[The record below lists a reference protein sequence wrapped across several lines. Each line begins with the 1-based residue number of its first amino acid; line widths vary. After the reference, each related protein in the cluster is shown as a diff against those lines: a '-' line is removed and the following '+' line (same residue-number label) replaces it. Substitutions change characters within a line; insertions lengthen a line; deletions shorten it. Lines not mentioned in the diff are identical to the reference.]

1 MRLKHNMQIRK
12 DFWIVTNKI
21 MLQRPFVLR
30 LNSDGKLRGPKYA
43 PTFTMVKP
51 LRVPPGYKAYA
62 RLRRMFFREPRK
74 LGVTAMSLNVK
85 LTIRP
90 DQQQRTWGGRTQE
103 VTLNLVPFL
112 SGYLPRDGPHN
123 EILGNLYE
131 ILRAVENEITRVL
144 VDRFEG
150 RFLLPGGQTYR
161 YTIAE
166 GMRITQP
173 NVSDLNTQGTFKMLG
188 ALVGK
193 AAFNDVITAQNGN
206 CYLDLYYHRDLV
218 EKIELSGPFLRWLDL
233 EPDQVYDFTYG
244 QSRLC
249 RITPSV
255 KYIRVMS
262 NLAADTFSNYT
273 PGGHMVEPDGC
284 LAVVPNNAGNDLLM
298 NGYGFWDNSRDYT
311 TVNGEFI
318 DGVSLIFR
326 DDKGDLL
333 TSMTE
338 YEMEIE
344 IIMRNEELPQMSGDY
359 ANTRELMQL

>member
-1 MRLKHNMQIRK
+1 
-12 DFWIVTNKI
+12 
-21 MLQRPFVLR
+21 
-30 LNSDGKLRGPKYA
+30 
-43 PTFTMVKP
+43 
-51 LRVPPGYKAYA
+51 
-62 RLRRMFFREPRK
+62 
-74 LGVTAMSLNVK
+74 MSLKVK
-85 LTIRP
+85 LTVKP
-90 DQQQRTWGGRTQE
+90 DQQQRTFGGVTRE

-123 EILGNLYE
+123 KLLENLYE
-131 ILRAVENEITRVL
+131 MLRAVENEITGIL
-144 VDRFEG
+144 KTAFEG
-150 RFLLPGGQTYR
+150 RYVLPGGETYT
-161 YTIAE
+161 YSNAE

-173 NVSDLNTQGTFKMLG
+173 NVSDLTTVGAFKLLG
-188 ALVGK
+188 ADDESGK
-193 AAFNDVITAQNGN
+193 KVFEDVVTAQNGN
-206 CYLDLYYHRDLV
+206 CYLDLFYHQDIV

-233 EPDQVYDFTYG
+233 EPDQIYDFTYG

-273 PGGHMVEPDGC
+273 HSGYMIEPDGC
-284 LAVVPNNAGNDLLM
+284 LAVVPNVAGNDLAM

-318 DGVSLIFR
+318 DGVSIIFR
-326 DDKGDLL
+326 DDKGELL

-344 IIMRNEELPQMSGDY
+344 IIMRNEELPQVSGNY
-359 ANTRELMQL
+359 GNTRDLMQL

>member
-1 MRLKHNMQIRK
+1 M
-12 DFWIVTNKI
+12 TNKI
-21 MLQRPFVLR
+21 MSQRPFVLR

-51 LRVPPGYKAYA
+51 LRVPTGYRAYA

-85 LTIRP
+85 LTIKP
-90 DQQQRTWGGRTQE
+90 DLQQQTFGGATQE

-123 EILGNLYE
+123 EIAGNLYE
-131 ILRAVENEITRVL
+131 MLRAVENEITRVL
-144 VDRFEG
+144 KDKFQG
-150 RFLLPGGQTYR
+150 RFLLPQGQTYT
-161 YTIAE
+161 YSNAE

-173 NVSDLNTQGTFKMLG
+173 NVSDLATQGNFQFLG
-188 ALVGK
+188 TNAGK
-193 AAFNDVITAQNGN
+193 AAFTDVVTAQNGN
-206 CYLDLYYHRDLV
+206 CYLDLYYHPDIV

-273 PGGHMVEPDGC
+273 HSGHMIEPDGC
-284 LAVVPNNAGNDLLM
+284 LAVVPNVAGNDLLM

-318 DGVSLIFR
+318 DGVSIIFR
-326 DDKGDLL
+326 DDKGELL

-344 IIMRNEELPQMSGDY
+344 IIMRNEELPQVSGNY
-359 ANTRELMQL
+359 GNTRDLMQL